1 MKETMNQMQ
10 SVTSMATVASRSAV
24 PTKATY
30 IRRRI
35 MVALV
40 LAFAIFGAISL
51 ASSQAQ
57 AMGTDSQQSSVEST
71 FTYVTIHSGDTLW
84 SLADT
89 YAGNTDSREWI
100 ATLVTLNALESNNL
114 QPGQKLALPRG

>member
-1 MKETMNQMQ
+1 MKETMNKMQ
-10 SVTSMATVASRSAV
+10 SVTTAATVASRSAA

-40 LAFAIFGAISL
+40 FAFAIFGAISI
-51 ASSQAQ
+51 AGGQAQ
-57 AMGTDSQQSSVEST
+57 AVGNGAEQTSATT

-89 YAGNTDSREWI
+89 YAGNADPREWI
-100 ATLVTLNALESNNL
+100 ASLVTLNALESNNL

>member
-1 MKETMNQMQ
+1 MNHMQ
-10 SVTSMATVASRSAV
+10 SVTTIATASSRVSA

-51 ASSQAQ
+51 ATGQAQ
-57 AMGTDSQQSSVEST
+57 AIGAGPSSTEAS
-71 FTYVTIHSGDTLW
+71 FTYVTIHAGDTLW
-84 SLADT
+84 SLADS
-89 YAGNTDSREWI
+89 YAGNADPRDWI
-100 ATLVTLNALESNNL
+100 AELVTLNALESNNL
-114 QPGQKLALPRG
+114 QPGQKLALPQG

>member
-1 MKETMNQMQ
+1 MNHTQ
-10 SVTSMATVASRSAV
+10 SVTAIATSNSRVVV

-40 LAFAIFGAISL
+40 FAFAIFGAVSL
-51 ASSQAQ
+51 ATGQAQ
-57 AMGTDSQQSSVEST
+57 AIGAGASQSSSEAS
-71 FTYVTIHSGDTLW
+71 FTYVSVHAGDTLW

-89 YAGNTDSREWI
+89 YAGNTDPRDWI
-100 ATLVTLNALESNNL
+100 AELVTLNALESNNL
-114 QPGQKLALPRG
+114 QPGQKLALPQG

>member
-1 MKETMNQMQ
+1 MNQMQ
-10 SVTSMATVASRSAV
+10 SVTTIATATSRVSV

-40 LAFAIFGAISL
+40 FAFAIFGAISL
-51 ASSQAQ
+51 ATGQAQ
-57 AMGTDSQQSSVEST
+57 AIGAGAGQSSTETT
-71 FTYVTIHSGDTLW
+71 FTYVTIHAGDTLW

-89 YAGNTDSREWI
+89 YAGEADSRDWI
-100 ATLVTLNALESNNL
+100 ASLVTLNALDSNNL
-114 QPGQKLALPRG
+114 QPGQKLALPLG